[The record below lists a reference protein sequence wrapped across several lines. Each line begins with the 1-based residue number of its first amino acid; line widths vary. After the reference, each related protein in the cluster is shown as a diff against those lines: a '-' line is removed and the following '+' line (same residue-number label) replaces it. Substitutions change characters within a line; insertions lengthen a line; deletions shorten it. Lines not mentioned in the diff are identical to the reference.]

1 MPQPTTVES
10 EVARFRR
17 DIDQVLRERIRETIQ
32 VVLEEEL
39 SDALGCHR
47 HDRTSTRAGYR
58 NGSIEREITTE
69 SGKQRLRI
77 PRGRLDRNDGTTAE
91 FRSEILPRYA
101 RRTRRVDDAILGVYL
116 AGGNTRRIRKAM
128 APLLGEE
135 NLSKSAISRV
145 VSRLKALFA
154 EWNSRD
160 LSNESYAVVM
170 LDGFHL
176 KVRLARRVVSVP
188 VLAALGIAEDGAKRL
203 IALQLVT
210 SETGAS
216 WSGFVGGMLDR
227 GLNPPRLLV
236 TDGHGGLK
244 KARNAWG
251 DVEVQRCTQ
260 HKRANLLTH
269 CPKHAH
275 GELKRDFHAII
286 NAANH
291 DLAMKA
297 YKSFLSKWSSLCP
310 SVARSLEEAGAD
322 LLTFY
327 RFPKPLWKGL
337 RTTNSLENLNREFRR
352 RTKTQGSF
360 STEAS
365 ALTLLYGLVAFGQIT
380 MRRITGHQHVASML
394 QLAEGAA

>member
-1 MPQPTTVES
+1 MAKPTTVES

-58 NGSIEREITTE
+58 NGSIERRITTE
-69 SGKQRLRI
+69 TGNQRLRI
-77 PRGRLDRNDGTTAE
+77 PRGRLDRNDGTTEE

-145 VSRLKALFA
+145 VSRLKALFT
-154 EWNSRD
+154 EWNSRA

-188 VLAALGIAEDGAKRL
+188 VLAALGIAEDGAKRV

-216 WSGFVGGMLDR
+216 WSGFVEGMLDR
-227 GLNPPRLLV
+227 GLNPPRLGSV
-236 TDGHGGLK
+236 PK
-244 KARNAWG
+244 S
-251 DVEVQRCTQ
+251 VE
-260 HKRANLLTH
+260 K
-269 CPKHAH
+269 
-275 GELKRDFHAII
+275 
-286 NAANH
+286 
-291 DLAMKA
+291 
-297 YKSFLSKWSSLCP
+297 
-310 SVARSLEEAGAD
+310 RSLH
-322 LLTFY
+322 LL
-327 RFPKPLWKGL
+327 
-337 RTTNSLENLNREFRR
+337 
-352 RTKTQGSF
+352 
-360 STEAS
+360 
-365 ALTLLYGLVAFGQIT
+365 LV
-380 MRRITGHQHVASML
+380 
-394 QLAEGAA
+394 